1 MAEVLRDF
9 LSTVFGSDIDPFIS
23 SSDIDA
29 GEQWAP
35 RLTQELKETSFGIIC
50 LTPENINNQW
60 IHFEA
65 GALSKEIS
73 HHSFVCPYLLSLKMK
88 DLEYPLK

>member
-50 LTPENINNQW
+50 LTPENINN
-60 IHFEA
+60 
-65 GALSKEIS
+65 
-73 HHSFVCPYLLSLKMK
+73 
-88 DLEYPLK
+88 